1 MEQELPVAIGVVV
14 LGRSLLVGRDV
25 GADEPELAVANV
37 REGALDLGAAL
48 AERLHL
54 RPGQDQ
60 AGFDALEQV
69 VLVARLPVSAISFS
83 PGAMPLIV
91 ATCARPGSSDGAM
104 LDRR

>member
-1 MEQELPVAIGVVV
+1 MWAPTSQSSPSRMSAKARWIWAPPWQAT
-14 LGRSLLVGRDV
+14 S
-25 GADEPELAVANV
+25 P
-37 REGALDLGAAL
+37 
-48 AERLHL
+48 
-54 RPGQDQ
+54 PTGQDQ